1 MFILLSPNCI
11 AELFGRPERSLSD
24 RTAYMGG
31 VKILGLFTAGNPP
44 VFTVPYSLLLHTK
57 TSILTPFTPHRKGGL
72 DYAYLASQ
80 LRGLLGG
87 VWKRSSIY
95 VILISTTFPPTIFF
109 ENYPC
114 VANFL
119 FHKRLWLPHS
129 ECYMA
134 LNVSSRAPELPVQGW
149 LLRGSV
155 AVADRPVADNES
167 LVVARA

>member
-11 AELFGRPERSLSD
+11 AVLFGRPERSLSD

-109 ENYPC
+109 EIIHVLQTFFFIKDYDFPIPS
-114 VANFL
+114 VIWPWTFPL
-119 FHKRLWLPHS
+119 GLPNS
-129 ECYMA
+129 P
-134 LNVSSRAPELPVQGW
+134 SRVGFFAVQ
-149 LLRGSV
+149 
-155 AVADRPVADNES
+155 
-167 LVVARA
+167 